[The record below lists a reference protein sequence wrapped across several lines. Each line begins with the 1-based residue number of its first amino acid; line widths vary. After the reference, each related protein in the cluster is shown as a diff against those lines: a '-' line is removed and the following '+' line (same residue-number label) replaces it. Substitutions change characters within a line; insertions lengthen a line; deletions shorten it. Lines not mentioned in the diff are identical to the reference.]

1 MDLKSNLWQQ
11 YIKTRDR
18 KIKEQL
24 IESYIELV
32 KVVAG
37 RLYSNY
43 GNTVEFEDLVSY
55 GIFGLIDAIEKFE
68 PDRNV
73 KFETYAYIRIRGA
86 IIDQLRTL
94 DWIPRSV
101 RQKYKKL
108 EEAYQEIENQF
119 GQEANDEQVAS
130 KLGISTEDLRQMLS
144 EVHIF
149 SIVSLEEK
157 ISNNINFH
165 IVDDDIHIEPQKH
178 YEHEELKKILFES
191 IDSLPEK
198 EKKIISLYYYSE
210 LTYKEISA
218 ILGISESRISQL
230 HTKAIIRL
238 RNKLDKLL

>member
-32 KVVAG
+32 KIVAG

-94 DWIPRSV
+94 DWIPV
-101 RQKYKKL
+101 L
-108 EEAYQEIENQF
+108 F
-119 GQEANDEQVAS
+119 D
-130 KLGISTEDLRQMLS
+130 
-144 EVHIF
+144 
-149 SIVSLEEK
+149 K
-157 ISNNINFH
+157 I
-165 IVDDDIHIEPQKH
+165 
-178 YEHEELKKILFES
+178 
-191 IDSLPEK
+191 
-198 EKKIISLYYYSE
+198 
-210 LTYKEISA
+210 
-218 ILGISESRISQL
+218 
-230 HTKAIIRL
+230 
-238 RNKLDKLL
+238 